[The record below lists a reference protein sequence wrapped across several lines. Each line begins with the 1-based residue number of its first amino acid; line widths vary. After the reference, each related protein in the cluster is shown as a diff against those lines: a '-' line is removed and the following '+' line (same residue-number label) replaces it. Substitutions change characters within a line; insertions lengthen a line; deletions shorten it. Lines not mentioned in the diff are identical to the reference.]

1 MKLKLAI
8 SLLSLTLLGCLE
20 NEIRLSRAQLNV
32 VDSLYL
38 SERKLLDETIQDS
51 CASLRAEY
59 FDYWVDSMKTDR
71 LRDIQKILGK

>member
-1 MKLKLAI
+1 M
-8 SLLSLTLLGCLE
+8 E
-20 NEIRLSRAQLNV
+20 NEVRLSRAQLNA

-38 SERKLLDETIQDS
+38 SERKILDETLQDS
-51 CASLRAEY
+51 CAALRADY